1 VVVSKRLKD
10 SVSCL
15 SGDDFGMSAYM
26 EKILRASGQE
36 APSQK
41 RVMEV
46 NINHPVMAKIKETFE
61 TDTSNPVLQDYS
73 DLLFDIAVVSEGG
86 KLDNPSRFSKQLGDL
101 MAKAI

>member
-1 VVVSKRLKD
+1 D

-26 EKILRASGQE
+26 EKILHASGQK
-36 APSQK
+36 APDQK

-46 NINHPVMAKIKETFE
+46 NITHPVMDKMKGIFE
-61 TDTSNPVLQDYS
+61 TDTANPMLKDYS
-73 DLLFDIAVVSEGG
+73 DLLFDIAIISEGG
-86 KLDNPSRFSKQLGDL
+86 KLDDPSRFSRQLGDL